1 MVVHLK
7 CGVGAIPLKPAASE
21 QCTVCITVQYST
33 VQYSTVCTW
42 SHHYSVS
49 PDDVMVAIVE
59 LLGPVQ
65 HGDVLGA
72 QVVGHGQVALG
83 LEYRHNV
90 VTIHG
95 TRAGVQLKL
104 ILYKE
109 L

>member
-1 MVVHLK
+1 MGPFLSNLQHQD
-7 CGVGAIPLKPAASE
+7 SD
-21 QCTVCITVQYST
+21 
-33 VQYSTVCTW
+33 TVCTW

-65 HGDVLGA
+65 HGDVLSA

-83 LEYRHNV
+83 LEYKHNV

>member
-1 MVVHLK
+1 M
-7 CGVGAIPLKPAASE
+7 
-21 QCTVCITVQYST
+21 Y
-33 VQYSTVCTW
+33 TW

-65 HGDVLGA
+65 HGDVLSA

-90 VTIHG
+90 VTIHEP
-95 TRAGVQLKL
+95 
-104 ILYKE
+104 E
-109 L
+109 LVFIS

>member
-1 MVVHLK
+1 
-7 CGVGAIPLKPAASE
+7 
-21 QCTVCITVQYST
+21 
-33 VQYSTVCTW
+33 
-42 SHHYSVS
+42 
-49 PDDVMVAIVE
+49 MVAIVE

-65 HGDVLGA
+65 HGDVLSA

-83 LEYRHNV
+83 LEYRRNV

-95 TRAGVQLKL
+95 TRAVVQLKL

>member
-1 MVVHLK
+1 MGPFLSNLQHQDSV
-7 CGVGAIPLKPAASE
+7 
-21 QCTVCITVQYST
+21 QCTVQDSD
-33 VQYSTVCTW
+33 TVCTW
-42 SHHYSVS
+42 SHHCWVS

-65 HGDVLGA
+65 HGDVLSA